1 MKALVIA
8 LFLLSTPA
16 WATARTYV
24 LIVSGIGGE
33 PVYSERFRQ
42 WSARMVETANSR
54 LEIPREQILYLA
66 DEPAATAQPVD
77 GHSTKAEVARALSR
91 LAQASRAG
99 DLAFVLLIGHGSV
112 RGDEALFNVPGPDIS
127 GGELDAMLRPLAGRR
142 LAIINAAPSSAPFIR
157 ALSGPDR
164 VVITATASATERYH
178 TLFTE
183 HFIAAFESAGADT
196 DKNGRVSMLEAFDYA
211 RREVQR
217 SYARDGQLQ
226 TEHALLDDNGDGK
239 GSLDAGHNG
248 GDGALARVL
257 YLQAPAQ
264 LASRAGTTETMKR
277 LLEQRAA
284 IEQRI
289 DALKAR
295 KAELE
300 TVAYETQLETLLIE
314 LAFKHRAIRKAARS
328 P

>member
-1 MKALVIA
+1 MKAIA
-8 LFLLSTPA
+8 LALLMLSAPI
-16 WATARTYV
+16 WAASRTHV

-42 WSARMVETANSR
+42 WSARMVETAESR
-54 LEIPREQILYLA
+54 LEIPREQIVYLSEGLEA
-66 DEPAATAQPVD
+66 TTPLAA
-77 GHSTKAEVARALSR
+77 GRSTKAEVARVLSR
-91 LAQASRAG
+91 VAQASRTG
-99 DLAFVLLIGHGSV
+99 DLVFVLLIGHGSI
-112 RGDEALFNVPGPDIS
+112 RGEEALLNVPGPDIS
-127 GGELDAMLRPLAGRR
+127 GSELDAMLRPLAGRR
-142 LAIINAAPSSAPFIR
+142 LVVINGAPSSAPFIR
-157 ALSGPDR
+157 TLSGPDR
-164 VVITATASATERYH
+164 IIITATASAAERYH

-183 HFIAAFESAGADT
+183 HFVAAFEGAGADT
-196 DKNGRVSMLEAFDYA
+196 DRNGRVSMLEAFDYA

-217 SYARDGQLQ
+217 SYARDGRLQ

-257 YLQAPAQ
+257 YLQAPVK
-264 LASRAGTTETMKR
+264 LVIGTGGTETLTR
-277 LLEQRAA
+277 LRKERAA

-289 DALKAR
+289 EALKTR

-300 TVAYETQLETLLIE
+300 TVAYENQLEALLIE